1 MQGDSYK
8 TLLSKKSSSRLPYVT
23 LAAGAVGLLTTGALG
38 AVLGISART
47 ANRLVHPN
55 RAWRPQE
62 ERSFDGSLEPVVFP
76 AADGLRIAGWFLK
89 HPTPQGTLILL
100 HGFGSNHL
108 ELVPLAYDLFL
119 TDFQC
124 LLIDLRGHGA
134 SEGTATTLGLYE
146 KYDVM
151 GAVEYLC
158 TRPDVD
164 PMHIGVWGESMGA
177 STAILAAA
185 EEARIR
191 AVVADSSFAT
201 LESALDQG
209 FRVFAQLPPRL
220 FRKPTIWFAERFAK
234 ARVEHVKPVEVV
246 ARIAPRPVLIV
257 HCALDS
263 LIDVQDAY
271 RLFQAAR
278 EPRDIWIVPN
288 LGHAQARDH
297 LRGEYVQRI
306 TEFYVRAFAH
316 SAPAAPGQ

>member
-1 MQGDSYK
+1 
-8 TLLSKKSSSRLPYVT
+8 
-23 LAAGAVGLLTTGALG
+23 
-38 AVLGISART
+38 
-47 ANRLVHPN
+47 
-55 RAWRPQE
+55 
-62 ERSFDGSLEPVVFP
+62 
-76 AADGLRIAGWFLK
+76 
-89 HPTPQGTLILL
+89 
-100 HGFGSNHL
+100 
-108 ELVPLAYDLFL
+108 
-119 TDFQC
+119 
-124 LLIDLRGHGA
+124 
-134 SEGTATTLGLYE
+134 
-146 KYDVM
+146 
-151 GAVEYLC
+151 
-158 TRPDVD
+158 
-164 PMHIGVWGESMGA
+164 MHIGVWGESMGA

-297 LRGEYVQRI
+297 LRDEYVQRI